1 MCSVVYSNS
10 TSPVTL
16 NLNLLLGFF
25 SIQQYGQFV
34 DCILTGSQLKL
45 PFQWVKRPC
54 FTKAVK
60 YKLHLK
66 GWELQP
72 RLLFI
77 QPGNQG
83 TVLFS
88 SADAHTCQ
96 LLFPLQPDWLPSDS
110 PQSWQCW
117 DFLTVAVLH
126 CLGSFTCFLQHLL
139 KGSWRIYLLLGT
151 PATNLR
157 GLWDCHTESIV
168 WIDLLSVAQDF

>member
-110 PQSWQCW
+110 LQSWQCW

-126 CLGSFTCFLQHLL
+126 CLEVSHASCSI
-139 KGSWRIYLLLGT
+139 SWK
-151 PATNLR
+151 AAE
-157 GLWDCHTESIV
+157 ESICCLAHQQQTLEASG
-168 WIDLLSVAQDF
+168 IAILRALFG